1 MASKADDPSDVSPK
15 DEAKNAASNKK
26 KRQLRAAPV
35 TVREQGEIARDKSS
49 RTGVAS
55 KTGRVL
61 SAPFRGLAR
70 LLRPL
75 GKFKPFRILGH
86 IIAPPYIRNAFK
98 ELRLVTWPNGKQS
111 RQLTFAVIVFSLIFG
126 IIAAVTDYGLDK
138 LFRSV
143 ILKK

>member
-1 MASKADDPSDVSPK
+1 MADNKTDDKIDDKTSKSEKSK
-15 DEAKNAASNKK
+15 H

-49 RTGVAS
+49 RTGV
-55 KTGRVL
+55 KTKSGKII
-61 SAPFRGLAR
+61 SAPFRVIGR
-70 LLRPL
+70 LFRPL
-75 GKFKPFRILGH
+75 GKFKPFRVLGYIL
-86 IIAPPYIRNAFK
+86 APPYIRNAFK
-98 ELRLVTWPNGKQS
+98 ELRLVTWPDGKQS

-126 IIAAVTDYGLDK
+126 LIAAITDYGLDH